1 MLKNGGLPQKITVL
15 GLTFKENVP
24 DIRNSKVI
32 DIVREFETFGI
43 AVQIHDPLADAEQTR
58 HEYGITLLD
67 QDRLAPADA
76 IVLAVAHEPYLA
88 AGWPLVTRLLK
99 NGCGTVVDVKAK
111 LDRSTVPAGIELW
124 RL

>member
-99 NGCGTVVDVKAK
+99 NGC
-111 LDRSTVPAGIELW
+111 
-124 RL
+124 